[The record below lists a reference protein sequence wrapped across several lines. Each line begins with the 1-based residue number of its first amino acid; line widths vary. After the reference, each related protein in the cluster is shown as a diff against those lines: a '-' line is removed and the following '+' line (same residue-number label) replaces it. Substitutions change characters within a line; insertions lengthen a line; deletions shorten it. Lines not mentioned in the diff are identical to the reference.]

1 MEYGYSH
8 TYEDPELIEVM
19 VPVDDDLDDD
29 DEGDDAGGLR
39 NARRRSHRSR
49 SSRGRRTRRTD
60 RPRSRGTIRRR
71 TGRYQPQL
79 PERVEHGG
87 PVVARDPD
95 GEYFAIKKS
104 AIADL
109 LPAVGMVW
117 ASFLGTPQAP
127 RATGDDITD
136 RDNASSHRESL
147 AQHQQ
152 NQTRILALT
161 ELAGRALAV
170 FTN

>member
-8 TYEDPELIEVM
+8 TYEDPETGELIEVM
-19 VPVDDDLDDD
+19 VPVDDEDDDD
-29 DEGDDAGGLR
+29 DEVTGLR
-39 NARRRSHRSR
+39 NARQRSHRSR
-49 SSRGRRTRRTD
+49 SSRGRRTRRTQ
-60 RPRSRGTIRRR
+60 RPQSRGTIRRR

-87 PVVARDPD
+87 PVIARDPD

-161 ELAGRALAV
+161 ELAGRAFAV
-170 FTN
+170 FTS